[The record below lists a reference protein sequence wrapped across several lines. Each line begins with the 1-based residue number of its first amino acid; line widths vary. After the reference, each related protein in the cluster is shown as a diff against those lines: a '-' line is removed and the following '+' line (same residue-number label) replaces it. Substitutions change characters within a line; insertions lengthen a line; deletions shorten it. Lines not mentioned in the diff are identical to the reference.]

1 MSPMPA
7 NPSKSAVEMKPHC
20 YSESDSDTS
29 SDALS
34 TLSESVGN
42 WADQVDKEEA
52 EEEAQAQAE
61 AEKRAFTGHL
71 GDHHI
76 QLPEPNSQP
85 GHQYGDHV
93 PQRQPCPGGVHSQQ
107 CPTCSYLGSVS
118 MPAGASMV
126 RIDPRITP
134 PNNSQPPVDRRKT
147 RMCKHWQADE
157 PCPTQLR
164 GQACIFAHGVHELRA
179 ASKKQVSDTMKYKT
193 AWCKSV
199 GSNVPCRYGELCQY
213 AHNYAELRSPQY

>member
-107 CPTCSYLGSVS
+107 WPRRVS
-118 MPAGASMV
+118 PAVLTTQCTLSK
-126 RIDPRITP
+126 
-134 PNNSQPPVDRRKT
+134 SLEPVDRRKT